1 MSWGHHTGTVHD
13 GTGRGHHAD
22 GGSPIDANSADG
34 RDHSAHYLFLIIGTP
49 LVAFLIAASAMFESR
64 GLPIPLVRIGTGA
77 AGLILQTIP
86 FMLVGAMM
94 SVSYTHLTLPTT
106 ERV

>member
-1 MSWGHHTGTVHD
+1 MSWGHRTGTVHD

-49 LVAFLIAASAMFESR
+49 LVAFLATLRKITRNKTPRTTEKNIESR
-64 GLPIPLVRIGTGA
+64 
-77 AGLILQTIP
+77 LIDQNP
-86 FMLVGAMM
+86 V
-94 SVSYTHLTLPTT
+94 PT
-106 ERV
+106 